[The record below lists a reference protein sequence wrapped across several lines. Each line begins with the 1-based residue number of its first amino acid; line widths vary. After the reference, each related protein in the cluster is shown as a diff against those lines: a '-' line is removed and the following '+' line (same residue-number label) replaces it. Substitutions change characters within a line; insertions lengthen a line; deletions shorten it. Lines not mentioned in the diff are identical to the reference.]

1 MFKAKITLSF
11 LILLIF
17 LIVTSIIK
25 NQTRGLEK
33 KIIQL
38 NNKIS
43 LNEKDLNESQ
53 FDFYYLTSPVVIE
66 KKVENLNYNN
76 YLPMEYSKIFLNT
89 RKFKDLENQYAIK
102 KKEYEK
108 KIQKK

>member
-38 NNKIS
+38 
-43 LNEKDLNESQ
+43 E
-53 FDFYYLTSPVVIE
+53 DF
-66 KKVENLNYNN
+66 KKNILK
-76 YLPMEYSKIFLNT
+76 LSHG
-89 RKFKDLENQYAIK
+89 K
-102 KKEYEK
+102 KKHYLV
-108 KIQKK
+108 KII

>member
-43 LNEKDLNESQ
+43 LNEKSI
-53 FDFYYLTSPVVIE
+53 FGCSTTSILMSEQE
-66 KKVENLNYNN
+66 KG
-76 YLPMEYSKIFLNT
+76 
-89 RKFKDLENQYAIK
+89 FKDELKTCQ
-102 KKEYEK
+102 
-108 KIQKK
+108 

>member
-76 YLPMEYSKIFLNT
+76 YLPMEYSKIFLNFSNFLNIENKLT
-89 RKFKDLENQYAIK
+89 ILKDQNEQKNK
-102 KKEYEK
+102 KN
-108 KIQKK
+108 

>member
-76 YLPMEYSKIFLNT
+76 YLPMEYSKIFSNFSNFLNIENKLT
-89 RKFKDLENQYAIK
+89 ILKDQNEQKNK
-102 KKEYEK
+102 KN
-108 KIQKK
+108 